1 MIVKRFSKIGDIAAG
16 SGIGAVAGAYLG
28 DKVENGI
35 RRAHHDLTYDNDKF
49 LEHIEKEKE
58 SVKGRIKELET
69 EKRRNPASY
78 KEMLENGDLYD
89 DLEYQKRY
97 LKELESD
104 ARKIKTDHK
113 YGKELSRK
121 MNTKP
126 GYLGMTLGAVAG
138 GIGGGIA
145 TKKFFSDT
153 KKKKRKGVSDAGMIA
168 GSGAA
173 LALPGGLAGAEAY
186 LGDKSNEIL
195 RHNRTLEVKKNELDR
210 TIRDVYGSKI
220 RPDQKKQFD
229 EFVGH
234 ALNKTAKAAKRYNK
248 QLNQRKLA
256 YVGTGAAI
264 GGAIGSA
271 LGAKEVYNKKKRLK
285 KAAETRKAKKLEK
298 TYSSPGEM
306 KVAEPFITKQPVQ
319 GKKGIANWIADKIR
333 WKKVNNGADTYEI
346 HRGPKAEKA
355 ARFVHAKVKKA
366 ENFAKSPKGKLII
379 GGAAAVGAT
388 GAGIYAY
395 KKHKNKKKDDKTK

>member
-104 ARKIKTDHK
+104 ARKIKTDPK

-153 KKKKRKGVSDAGMIA
+153 KKKKRMPVKVCGPSCFTVIAHGKRKTVST
-168 GSGAA
+168 
-173 LALPGGLAGAEAY
+173 
-186 LGDKSNEIL
+186 SN
-195 RHNRTLEVKKNELDR
+195 
-210 TIRDVYGSKI
+210 IRKRI
-220 RPDQKKQFD
+220 
-229 EFVGH
+229 
-234 ALNKTAKAAKRYNK
+234 AKR
-248 QLNQRKLA
+248 
-256 YVGTGAAI
+256 
-264 GGAIGSA
+264 
-271 LGAKEVYNKKKRLK
+271 
-285 KAAETRKAKKLEK
+285 
-298 TYSSPGEM
+298 
-306 KVAEPFITKQPVQ
+306 
-319 GKKGIANWIADKIR
+319 
-333 WKKVNNGADTYEI
+333 
-346 HRGPKAEKA
+346 
-355 ARFVHAKVKKA
+355 
-366 ENFAKSPKGKLII
+366 
-379 GGAAAVGAT
+379 
-388 GAGIYAY
+388 
-395 KKHKNKKKDDKTK
+395 